1 MAPFT
6 AHADSSSPQT
16 HSATAASSALSHALT
31 GANHTFSSPA
41 SHSVPA
47 VGSHVRSAEQP
58 NTSAMTLSLAGKTTS
73 AYGVQVT
80 SNVAQATAG
89 VVLTATVAWGD
100 GTTSTAQ
107 GTAASDG
114 TAAIDST
121 HTYAK
126 TGAYRV
132 SVTVSDGTDSVS
144 NYVDGYTSGTS
155 YTAYG
160 PTRLLDTRYG
170 TGAPK
175 AKVPSHGVV
184 KLKIAGNG
192 AIPDGVGAAVL
203 NLTVTNALKSGF
215 ITAYPDGYD
224 RPTASNVN
232 FTAGQTAANLGLVPV
247 GGDGYIDLYN
257 SSGSTVDLIADIN
270 GYFGLTSASYY
281 QPLTPFRLADT
292 RYGTGTPKAQL
303 APHTS
308 IALTVAGA
316 GHGLP
321 TSGVSAVALNMTVTN
336 TKSSGV
342 LTVYPDGVATPTASN
357 LNFVSGQTI
366 ANATVTPVGSDGKIR
381 VYLNSG
387 QAADVIVDVVGY
399 YSTSAKAA
407 FVPYVPSRLV
417 DTRDP
422 NDPTYGPLTPDSYV
436 YLGMTAGQP
445 DIPGLVL
452 NTTVANTKG
461 NGWLGIAPDPNTMAD
476 YDNDTAVW
484 PPAPTSSTLNWTHGQ
499 VVPNLAQ
506 VSTGANGI
514 VDLWNRSTGDTDLI
528 VDLFGLYQTD

>member
-461 NGWLGIAPDPNTMAD
+461 NGWLGIAPDPNTMAA

-528 VDLFGLYQTD
+528 VDMFGLYQTD